1 MAARRSLTLGLRSR
15 TLVSFGLIALV
26 TSLLAGVAT
35 YSFTYS
41 NLLSQRQST
50 ARAQAFNNAQLMR
63 TYLQNRRTEAG
74 NLISTVKTESDGYA
88 VIQLEPEGFYYSQ
101 DPLAFT
107 QANLPDSLIAT
118 VLSGTAATQR
128 FSFNGQLYEA
138 VGTPIASMG
147 ANYFEAFSLRGTE
160 RTLSFILSALLAGL
174 IVATATAITLG
185 WFTSRRLLRPVGRF
199 ADAAADIA
207 SGQLDARLEPED
219 DPDLNRLATTFN
231 EMADAVQER
240 IEREIRFASDVS
252 HELRSPVTAL
262 TAAIEVLATKKDEF
276 TPRNQQ
282 ALDIV
287 VTQVRRFDRMVLDL
301 LELSRLESG
310 AEQMRTE
317 SVDLVDFIK
326 RVMQRFGFVEVPLR
340 TSEFAHDEVLIDR
353 LRLER
358 IVVNLLANAR
368 EHAGGAT
375 SLSLSSLAEHIE
387 IVIEDSGPGLP
398 LEERAS
404 IFNRFTRGTTAPR
417 GSGSGLGLAIV
428 LEHSK
433 VMGGEVWIE
442 DQPLGGLRFCVR
454 LPLRRPTEVSP

>member
-1 MAARRSLTLGLRSR
+1 MSARRSLTLGLRSR

-74 NLISTVKTESDGYA
+74 NLISTVRTESDGYA

-107 QANLPDSLIAT
+107 QANLPQSLITT
-118 VLSGTAATQR
+118 VLSGTAAAQR

-138 VGTPIASMG
+138 VGTPIASVG

-199 ADAAADIA
+199 ADAAANIA

-219 DPDLNRLATTFN
+219 DPDLNRLAVTFN

-310 AEQMRTE
+310 TEQMRMET
-317 SVDLVDFIK
+317 VDLVDFVK
-326 RVMQRFGFVEVPLR
+326 RVMQRFGFVDVPLHVA
-340 TSEFAHDEVLIDR
+340 SSGLDEIFIDR

-358 IVVNLLANAR
+358 IIVNLLANAK

-375 SLSLSSLAEHIE
+375 SIALDTRASN
-387 IVIEDSGPGLP
+387 IVITVEDAGPGLP
-398 LEERAS
+398 PDEQAT
-404 IFNRFTRGTTAPR
+404 IFNRFTRGAAAPR

-428 LEHSK
+428 LEHCK

-442 DQPLGGLRFCVR
+442 DREQGGLRFCVS
-454 LPLRRPTEVSP
+454 LPLRHSSEAAQ